1 VTILAAHVAWPWD
14 ATHRLSVAHTSPPA
28 GTKEE
33 CTRSFWSFLTSLTC
47 DSVSR
52 RRCSSGSRKVMQSEH
67 TAYSIGSRKVMQS
80 EHTAY
85 SIGSRKVMQSEHTA
99 YSTGSRKVMQSEHT
113 AYSINHKKAI
123 NCVQKFCPLRVQIL
137 VLKSYC
143 VGLHKVWNCLL
154 TDFSTI
160 LCQLS
165 CVLRV
170 SAGVRVR
177 D

>member
-1 VTILAAHVAWPWD
+1 LLWNTNVTILAAHVAWPWD

-52 RRCSSGSRKVMQSEH
+52 RRCSPGSRKVMQSEH

-85 SIGSRKVMQSEHTA
+85 SI
-99 YSTGSRKVMQSEHT
+99 GSRKVMQSEHT

-177 D
+177 G